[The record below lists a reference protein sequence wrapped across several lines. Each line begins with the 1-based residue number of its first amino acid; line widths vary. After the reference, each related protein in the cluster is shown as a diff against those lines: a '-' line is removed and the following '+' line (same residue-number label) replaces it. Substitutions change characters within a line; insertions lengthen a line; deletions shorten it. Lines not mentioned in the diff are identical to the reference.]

1 MNRCIGI
8 ALLLLCILGYSESA
22 LAQEEIRVRPIDG
35 YFSGFGGYS
44 FPSETDFSFPGFTLR
59 DVELDNSY
67 SIGAKLGMWIT
78 APRKTL
84 GIDVGAEIDV
94 TYFHP
99 YASSGQV
106 VSTNLGLAQFVSTF
120 DFHALFFGVNVLSRI
135 PIGVTPE
142 LPNGRWFPYIGVGGG
157 GLRLTFQLPGRNES
171 QSMAPALQGVGG
183 VKVFLTNYVAAFA
196 EGKFIHA
203 SNSIEV
209 QGRGSGDLSI
219 NAVHGVIGLSF
230 HFF

>member
-1 MNRCIGI
+1 MNRFIGI
-8 ALLLLCILGYSESA
+8 ALLLLCIFGYSESA
-22 LAQEEIRVRPIDG
+22 RAQEEIRIRPIDG
-35 YFSGFGGYS
+35 YFSGFGGGS
-44 FPSETDFSFPGFTLR
+44 FPFKTDFSFPGRTLR
-59 DVELDNSY
+59 DVELDTSY

-106 VSTNLGLAQFVSTF
+106 VSSNLGLAQFVSTF
-120 DFHALFFGVNVLSRI
+120 DFHALYFGVNVLSRI
-135 PIGVTPE
+135 PMGVTSE

-157 GLRLTFQLPGRNES
+157 GLRLTFQLPGTNES
-171 QSMAPALQGVGG
+171 QSMAPAFQGIGG
-183 VKVFLTNYVAAFA
+183 VKVFLTNAFAAFA

-209 QGRGSGDLSI
+209 QGIGSGDLTI

>member
-1 MNRCIGI
+1 MNRFIGI
-8 ALLLLCILGYSESA
+8 ALLLLCIFGYSESA
-22 LAQEEIRVRPIDG
+22 RAQEEIRVSPIDG

-44 FPSETDFSFPGFTLR
+44 FPSKTDFSFPGLTLR

-106 VSTNLGLAQFVSTF
+106 VSTNLGLSQFVSTF
-120 DFHALFFGVNVLSRI
+120 DFHALYFGVNLLSRI
-135 PIGVTPE
+135 PMGVTSE

-157 GLRLTFQLPGRNES
+157 GLRLTFQLPGTNES
-171 QSMAPALQGVGG
+171 QSMAPAFQGIGG
-183 VKVFLTNYVAAFA
+183 VKVFLTKHLAAFA

-209 QGRGSGDLSI
+209 RFIGSGDLTI
-219 NAVHGVIGLSF
+219 NAVHGVIGLSL